1 MDTDDIVAEMN
12 QAAADFRAHLD
23 RATSTDLLR
32 RSDGTRWSNEQ
43 LLFHMLFGYLIVR
56 TLLPLVRFLGHCPD
70 GLSRGFAA
78 LLNAATRPFHVINY
92 LGSLGGA
99 RLLGRHGMQ
108 ATMDTVTAGLTRS
121 LNRRTPTALAR
132 GMHFPTGWD
141 PYFRDYMTLTDVY
154 HYATQHYDHHH
165 RQLTLPE
172 AAQD

>member
-1 MDTDDIVAEMN
+1 MDTDAIVAEMH
-12 QAAADFRAHLD
+12 QAAADFRALLT
-23 RATSTDLLR
+23 TSTTPDLR
-32 RSDGTRWSNEQ
+32 RKSDGTKWSNEQ

-56 TLLPLVRFLGHCPD
+56 TLLPLVQFIGHCPD

-78 LLNAATRPFHVINY
+78 VLNAANRPFHVINY

-99 RLLGRHGMQ
+99 RLLGHTGMIRI
-108 ATMDTVTAGLTRS
+108 MGRVTAGLTRS
-121 LNRRTPTALAR
+121 LNRRTPAALAR

-154 HYATQHYDHHH
+154 HYATQHYDHHR

-172 AAQD
+172 R